1 LCGVNNS
8 FSSGSRKSTITI
20 NIMST
25 VITLPDHVL
34 KALMKLG
41 AKTTTQV
48 SLCTHLI
55 APSVVRTE
63 KFLCALAAG
72 AFILSEKWATES
84 IAANKLLPEEDY
96 ILRDNVSERKWNFSL
111 VDAMAQAKKVG
122 GKLFENQTFYVTPR
136 VPIDTKLLK
145 TVVTAQGGKLSPQT
159 PTMRLMNTAPNRY
172 VISCPED
179 ISVWRPLAEHHT
191 IYSQELL
198 LMAALTQDIDWKNP
212 AFHITESG

>member
-1 LCGVNNS
+1 
-8 FSSGSRKSTITI
+8 
-20 NIMST
+20 
-25 VITLPDHVL
+25 
-34 KALMKLG
+34 
-41 AKTTTQV
+41 
-48 SLCTHLI
+48 
-55 APSVVRTE
+55 
-63 KFLCALAAG
+63 
-72 AFILSEKWATES
+72 
-84 IAANKLLPEEDY
+84 
-96 ILRDNVSERKWNFSL
+96 
-111 VDAMAQAKKVG
+111 MAQAKEVG

-145 TVVTAQGGKLSPQT
+145 TVVTAQGGKVSLTYAVPDERHSTLPALLQLSPQT